1 MKTIA
6 EYVSLIT
13 KKYRDAKE
21 SRLSRFSVSW
31 GEWSAPMNRELKA
44 RIESND
50 PQAFY
55 LKHVFQ
61 LWIILS
67 KLLELDRKNFIK
79 RWAQSRSLTDE
90 LTLVTA
96 VLAEGIKNEG
106 CRCCAAEHLY
116 SGGVH
121 SEAIGAGFRLS

>member
-1 MKTIA
+1 MKTIT

-13 KKYRDAKE
+13 KNYRDAKE
-21 SRLSRFSVSW
+21 SELSRFSASW
-31 GEWSAPMNRELKA
+31 GQWSAPMNRELRT

-55 LKHVFQ
+55 LKYVFQ

-79 RWAQSRSLTDE
+79 RWTQSPSLADE

-96 VLAEGIKNEG
+96 ILAEGMKNE
-106 CRCCAAEHLY
+106 RCQCGTEEHVCG
-116 SGGVH
+116 GGVH
-121 SEAIGAGFRLS
+121 PGGVGENIRLS